1 MKLVAEEA
9 SMKDLKGL
17 HDQSI
22 TAAMAARKAVETNAL
37 NLQKQL
43 AERSKLLS
51 QLDNAKMQERMNAAL
66 KQMNELQPKGDVPT
80 LAEVRDKIETRY
92 AKALGESEIRT
103 DSVGSKMMEV
113 EKAQLDAEA
122 ASRLDALRVGLGLAP
137 ASVEPQATSTV
148 ETGEAATV
156 SGGGAAGA
164 GEGGRRRLGIPRRTF
179 AALALAAQVLS
190 LLAATP
196 ARAGALQV
204 VNVSARPGNQSEA
217 AIAVDPNDPANVV
230 VVSNTTIEALFVG
243 VSHDGGASW
252 ARRLIATGHALG
264 RACCDPSM
272 SWDEQGNL
280 FLSWLD
286 DQRFDVIPV
295 AISTDAGDS
304 WELLTVLHA
313 PEPQRAARVSA
324 SRTTRQGRSQA
335 SFGRRRCA

>member
-1 MKLVAEEA
+1 MLKAFQRWWKYLTAAFSSKVEEKADPKIQIEQAIEEAKKQHELLSQQAAAVVGNQKQLELKLGRAIEEVEKLQGSARQALLMADKATRAGDTGAATQYEDAAQSFAMKLVAEEA

-137 ASVEPQATSTV
+137 ATVEPQATSTV
-148 ETGEAATV
+148 ETGEAAAV
-156 SGGGAAGA
+156 
-164 GEGGRRRLGIPRRTF
+164 
-179 AALALAAQVLS
+179 
-190 LLAATP
+190 
-196 ARAGALQV
+196 
-204 VNVSARPGNQSEA
+204 SEA
-217 AIAVDPNDPANVV
+217 APQEQVK
-230 VVSNTTIEALFVG
+230 E
-243 VSHDGGASW
+243 GG
-252 ARRLIATGHALG
+252 
-264 RACCDPSM
+264 
-272 SWDEQGNL
+272 
-280 FLSWLD
+280 
-286 DQRFDVIPV
+286 
-295 AISTDAGDS
+295 DA
-304 WELLTVLHA
+304 
-313 PEPQRAARVSA
+313 
-324 SRTTRQGRSQA
+324 
-335 SFGRRRCA
+335 

>member
-1 MKLVAEEA
+1 MLKALQRWWKYVTAAFSSKVEEKADPKIQIEQAIEEAKKQHELLSQQAAAVVGNQKQLELKLGRAIEEVEKLQGSARQALLMADKATRAGDTGAATQYEDAAQSFAMKLVAEEA

-66 KQMNELQPKGDVPT
+66 SQMNELAPKGDVPS

-137 ASVEPQATSTV
+137 ASVAPQATSTV
-148 ETGEAATV
+148 EAGEAAAV
-156 SGGGAAGA
+156 PEAAPQEQVK
-164 GEGGRRRLGIPRRTF
+164 EGG
-179 AALALAAQVLS
+179 
-190 LLAATP
+190 
-196 ARAGALQV
+196 
-204 VNVSARPGNQSEA
+204 
-217 AIAVDPNDPANVV
+217 
-230 VVSNTTIEALFVG
+230 
-243 VSHDGGASW
+243 
-252 ARRLIATGHALG
+252 
-264 RACCDPSM
+264 
-272 SWDEQGNL
+272 
-280 FLSWLD
+280 
-286 DQRFDVIPV
+286 
-295 AISTDAGDS
+295 DA
-304 WELLTVLHA
+304 
-313 PEPQRAARVSA
+313 
-324 SRTTRQGRSQA
+324 
-335 SFGRRRCA
+335 

>member
-1 MKLVAEEA
+1 MLKALQRWWKYLTAAFSSKVEEKADPKIQIEQAIEEAKKQHELLSQQAAAVVGNQKQLELKLGRAIEEVEKLQGSARQALLMSDKATRAGDTGAATQYDDAAQSFAMKLVAEEA

-66 KQMNELQPKGDVPT
+66 KQMNELSPKGDVPT

-137 ASVEPQATSTV
+137 ASTEPLATSTV
-148 ETGEAATV
+148 ETGEAAAV
-156 SGGGAAGA
+156 SEAPTQEQVK
-164 GEGGRRRLGIPRRTF
+164 EGG
-179 AALALAAQVLS
+179 
-190 LLAATP
+190 
-196 ARAGALQV
+196 
-204 VNVSARPGNQSEA
+204 
-217 AIAVDPNDPANVV
+217 
-230 VVSNTTIEALFVG
+230 
-243 VSHDGGASW
+243 
-252 ARRLIATGHALG
+252 
-264 RACCDPSM
+264 
-272 SWDEQGNL
+272 
-280 FLSWLD
+280 
-286 DQRFDVIPV
+286 
-295 AISTDAGDS
+295 DA
-304 WELLTVLHA
+304 
-313 PEPQRAARVSA
+313 
-324 SRTTRQGRSQA
+324 
-335 SFGRRRCA
+335 

>member
-1 MKLVAEEA
+1 MLKALQRWWKYLTAAFSSKVEEKADPKIQIEQAIEEAKKQHELLSQQAAAVVGNQKQLELKLGRAIEEVEKLQGSARQALLMADKATRAGDTGAATQYEDAAQSFAMKLVAEEA

-66 KQMNELQPKGDVPT
+66 KQMNELSPKGDVPT

-137 ASVEPQATSTV
+137 ASAGSQATSTV

-156 SGGGAAGA
+156 SEASTQEQVK
-164 GEGGRRRLGIPRRTF
+164 EGG
-179 AALALAAQVLS
+179 
-190 LLAATP
+190 
-196 ARAGALQV
+196 
-204 VNVSARPGNQSEA
+204 
-217 AIAVDPNDPANVV
+217 
-230 VVSNTTIEALFVG
+230 
-243 VSHDGGASW
+243 
-252 ARRLIATGHALG
+252 
-264 RACCDPSM
+264 
-272 SWDEQGNL
+272 
-280 FLSWLD
+280 
-286 DQRFDVIPV
+286 
-295 AISTDAGDS
+295 DA
-304 WELLTVLHA
+304 
-313 PEPQRAARVSA
+313 
-324 SRTTRQGRSQA
+324 
-335 SFGRRRCA
+335 

>member
-1 MKLVAEEA
+1 MLKALQRWWKYLTAAFSSKVEEKADPKIQIEQAIEEAKKQHELLSQQAAAVVGNQKQLELKLGRAIEEVEKLQGSARQALLMSDKATRAGDAGAATQYEDAAQSFAMKLVAEEA

-66 KQMNELQPKGDVPT
+66 KQMNELSPKGDVPT

-137 ASVEPQATSTV
+137 ASAGSQATSTV

-156 SGGGAAGA
+156 SEASTQEQVK
-164 GEGGRRRLGIPRRTF
+164 EGG
-179 AALALAAQVLS
+179 
-190 LLAATP
+190 
-196 ARAGALQV
+196 
-204 VNVSARPGNQSEA
+204 
-217 AIAVDPNDPANVV
+217 
-230 VVSNTTIEALFVG
+230 
-243 VSHDGGASW
+243 
-252 ARRLIATGHALG
+252 
-264 RACCDPSM
+264 
-272 SWDEQGNL
+272 
-280 FLSWLD
+280 
-286 DQRFDVIPV
+286 
-295 AISTDAGDS
+295 DA
-304 WELLTVLHA
+304 
-313 PEPQRAARVSA
+313 
-324 SRTTRQGRSQA
+324 
-335 SFGRRRCA
+335 

>member
-1 MKLVAEEA
+1 MLKALQRWWKYLTAAFSSKVEEKADPKIQIEQAIEEAKKQHELLSQQAAAVVGNQKQLELKLGRAIEEVEKLQGSARQALLMADKATRAGDAGAATQYEDAAQSFAMKLVAEEA

-66 KQMNELQPKGDVPT
+66 KQMNELSPKGDVPT

-156 SGGGAAGA
+156 SEAAPQEQVK
-164 GEGGRRRLGIPRRTF
+164 EGG
-179 AALALAAQVLS
+179 
-190 LLAATP
+190 
-196 ARAGALQV
+196 
-204 VNVSARPGNQSEA
+204 
-217 AIAVDPNDPANVV
+217 
-230 VVSNTTIEALFVG
+230 
-243 VSHDGGASW
+243 
-252 ARRLIATGHALG
+252 
-264 RACCDPSM
+264 
-272 SWDEQGNL
+272 
-280 FLSWLD
+280 
-286 DQRFDVIPV
+286 
-295 AISTDAGDS
+295 DA
-304 WELLTVLHA
+304 
-313 PEPQRAARVSA
+313 
-324 SRTTRQGRSQA
+324 
-335 SFGRRRCA
+335 

>member
-1 MKLVAEEA
+1 MLKALQRWWKYLTAAFSSKVEEKADPKIQIEQAIEEAKKQHELLSQQAAAVVGNQKQLELKLGRAIEEVEKLQGSARQALLMADKATRAGDTGAATQYEDAAQSFAMKLVAEEA

-66 KQMNELQPKGDVPT
+66 SQMNELAPKGDVPS

-148 ETGEAATV
+148 ETGEAAAV
-156 SGGGAAGA
+156 SEGAPQEQVK
-164 GEGGRRRLGIPRRTF
+164 EGG
-179 AALALAAQVLS
+179 
-190 LLAATP
+190 
-196 ARAGALQV
+196 
-204 VNVSARPGNQSEA
+204 
-217 AIAVDPNDPANVV
+217 
-230 VVSNTTIEALFVG
+230 
-243 VSHDGGASW
+243 
-252 ARRLIATGHALG
+252 
-264 RACCDPSM
+264 
-272 SWDEQGNL
+272 
-280 FLSWLD
+280 
-286 DQRFDVIPV
+286 
-295 AISTDAGDS
+295 DA
-304 WELLTVLHA
+304 
-313 PEPQRAARVSA
+313 
-324 SRTTRQGRSQA
+324 
-335 SFGRRRCA
+335 

>member
-1 MKLVAEEA
+1 MLKALQRWWKYVTAAFSSKVEEKADPKIQIEQAIEEAKKQHELLSQQAAAVVGNQKQLELKLGRAIEEVEKLQGSARQALLMADKATRAGDTGAATQYEDAAQSFAMKLVAEEA

-66 KQMNELQPKGDVPT
+66 SQMNELAPKGDVPS

-137 ASVEPQATSTV
+137 ASVAPQATSTV
-148 ETGEAATV
+148 EAGEAATV
-156 SGGGAAGA
+156 PEATPQEQVK
-164 GEGGRRRLGIPRRTF
+164 EGG
-179 AALALAAQVLS
+179 
-190 LLAATP
+190 
-196 ARAGALQV
+196 
-204 VNVSARPGNQSEA
+204 
-217 AIAVDPNDPANVV
+217 
-230 VVSNTTIEALFVG
+230 
-243 VSHDGGASW
+243 
-252 ARRLIATGHALG
+252 
-264 RACCDPSM
+264 
-272 SWDEQGNL
+272 
-280 FLSWLD
+280 
-286 DQRFDVIPV
+286 
-295 AISTDAGDS
+295 DA
-304 WELLTVLHA
+304 
-313 PEPQRAARVSA
+313 
-324 SRTTRQGRSQA
+324 
-335 SFGRRRCA
+335 

>member
-1 MKLVAEEA
+1 MLKALQRWWKYLTAAFTSKVEEKADPKIQIEQAIEEAKKQHELLSQQAAAVVGNQKQLELKLGRAIEEVEKLQGSARQALLMADKATRAGDAGAATQYEDAAQSFAMKLVAEEA

-66 KQMNELQPKGDVPT
+66 KQMNELSPKGDVPT

-137 ASVEPQATSTV
+137 AHPAPSSTV
-148 ETGEAATV
+148 ETGEAAGTQTTANEPTKEQV
-156 SGGGAAGA
+156 K
-164 GEGGRRRLGIPRRTF
+164 EGGDT
-179 AALALAAQVLS
+179 
-190 LLAATP
+190 
-196 ARAGALQV
+196 
-204 VNVSARPGNQSEA
+204 
-217 AIAVDPNDPANVV
+217 
-230 VVSNTTIEALFVG
+230 
-243 VSHDGGASW
+243 
-252 ARRLIATGHALG
+252 
-264 RACCDPSM
+264 
-272 SWDEQGNL
+272 
-280 FLSWLD
+280 
-286 DQRFDVIPV
+286 
-295 AISTDAGDS
+295 
-304 WELLTVLHA
+304 
-313 PEPQRAARVSA
+313 
-324 SRTTRQGRSQA
+324 
-335 SFGRRRCA
+335 